1 MRNNFNQ
8 LAPWVAAIAERFGDG
23 NMRKLARKIG
33 LALRRTNAERIA
45 RNVEPDGSAMEP
57 RKPRPLRDRKQD
69 RIRKKARMFP
79 RIRLARNMIVD
90 ADTDQVELTFN
101 GKVAKTAEVHH
112 FGLRDRVA
120 RFRGAPQV
128 SYPVRELLGF
138 GVGDEEVIL
147 ATVVD
152 SVMNP

>member
-1 MRNNFNQ
+1 MSDSFNQ

-23 NMRKLARKIG
+23 NMRKIARKIG
-33 LALRRTNAERIA
+33 LALRRINGERIS

-57 RKPRPLRDRKQD
+57 RKPRPLRDRKKD

-79 RIRLARNMIVD
+79 RIRLARNMNVD
-90 ADTDQVELTFN
+90 ADADQVELTFN

-128 SYPVRELLGF
+128 RYPVRELLGF
-138 GVGDEEVIL
+138 GTFDEEVIL
-147 ATVVD
+147 ATVLDGVEA
-152 SVMNP
+152 

>member
-1 MRNNFNQ
+1 MSDNFNQ

-23 NMRKLARKIG
+23 NMRKIARKIG
-33 LALRRTNAERIA
+33 LALRRTNAERIS

-57 RKPRPLRDRKQD
+57 RKPRPLRDQKKD

-79 RIRLARNMIVD
+79 RIRLARNMNID
-90 ADTDQVELTFN
+90 ADADQVELTFN
-101 GKVAKTAEVHH
+101 SKVAKTAEVHH

-128 SYPVRELLGF
+128 RYPVRELLGF
-138 GVGDEEVIL
+138 GAADEEIIL
-147 ATVVD
+147 ATVLDGVD
-152 SVMNP
+152 A